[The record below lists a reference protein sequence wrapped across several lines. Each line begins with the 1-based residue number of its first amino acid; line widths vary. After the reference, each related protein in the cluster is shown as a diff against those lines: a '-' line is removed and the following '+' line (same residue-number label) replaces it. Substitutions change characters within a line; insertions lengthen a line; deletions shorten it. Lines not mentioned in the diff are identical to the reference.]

1 MEECIFSKD
10 AGIKTLVFKKGD
22 FVTVV
27 HQKLHNFAWCFCNF
41 SGSLSCFAIFKTS
54 GLFVAKMK
62 TTGNLKEIAKN
73 YKLSW
78 WACCSFMLKFE

>member
-27 HQKLHNFAWCFCNF
+27 HQKLHNFA
-41 SGSLSCFAIFKTS
+41 
-54 GLFVAKMK
+54 
-62 TTGNLKEIAKN
+62 
-73 YKLSW
+73 
-78 WACCSFMLKFE
+78 